1 MAFQFNFRQQQIVEI
16 AKQIGRVTVDDLA
29 ARFEVTPQTIRKD
42 LNDLCGQRVLTRT
55 HGGAILS
62 SGVEN
67 VAYDARRVLAQAEK
81 AKIGQYAAGLIPN
94 NSSLLVNIGTTTEE
108 VARHLVHHE
117 GLLVITNNIQV
128 AAILTPSPR
137 IDVIIAGG
145 MVRRSDGGIVGESAI
160 EFISQFKVD
169 RAVIGVSAIDDDG
182 SLLDFDYREVLAAR
196 AIIKNA
202 RHVILVADAMKFTRT
217 APVRIGHISQVDCFV
232 TDRPPPESIAD
243 ICMHA
248 GVALEIVPGFEA
260 TDDRAEPAD

>member
-1 MAFQFNFRQQQIVEI
+1 MSFQFNFRQQQIVDM
-16 AKQIGRVTVDDLA
+16 AKQNGRVTVDELA

-67 VAYDARRVLAQAEK
+67 VAYDARRVLAQVEK
-81 AKIGQYAAGLIPN
+81 AHIGQHAAALIPN
-94 NSSLLVNIGTTTEE
+94 NSSLLMNIGTTTEE

-117 GLLVITNNIQV
+117 GLLVITNDIHV
-128 AAILTPSPR
+128 ATILTPSPR

-145 MVRRSDGGIVGESAI
+145 MVRKSDGGIIGESAI

-182 SLLDFDYREVLAAR
+182 ALLDFDYREVLAAR
-196 AIIKNA
+196 AIIRNA

-232 TDRPPPESIAD
+232 TDQPPPETITD
-243 ICMHA
+243 ICLHN
-248 GVALEIVPGFEA
+248 GVALEIVPGFESA
-260 TDDRAEPAD
+260 EDDKNVNG